1 MLLPP
6 LPSPAALDSDLGKP
20 LRSRAQG
27 LTPSFLQYQTGVLA
41 TAMDHL
47 HSNQGTDSDLYLAT
61 GACTQMATYMRSS
74 GIDASIQS
82 SFAGVSPAMI
92 PPNTTFDPNAVYNAL
107 QAFVPSMGLQDFV
120 NMANFSAVD
129 SSEVPAILS
138 GLQQNGLAFYLDAL
152 ATDFRLMGDGFYL
165 APAAMDGGGHIT
177 SFTLNPG
184 PPQTSPP
191 SGGGGVQ

>member
-1 MLLPP
+1 MSHAGLNVCKLRP
-6 LPSPAALDSDLGKP
+6 LASVKALVPLTAFYMQYRPFSMIKVAGSSNRRTFVYSGGAAAALAVTGGLG
-20 LRSRAQG
+20 LRPRKAFAQSG
-27 LTPSFLQYQTGVLA
+27 TGFDASFLQYQTGVLA

-107 QAFVPSMGLQDFV
+107 QAFVPSMGC
-120 NMANFSAVD
+120 
-129 SSEVPAILS
+129 
-138 GLQQNGLAFYLDAL
+138 
-152 ATDFRLMGDGFYL
+152 R
-165 APAAMDGGGHIT
+165 
-177 SFTLNPG
+177 TL
-184 PPQTSPP
+184 
-191 SGGGGVQ
+191 